1 MKTAILSSILTV
13 GLGASAW
20 AEGTPLDIAVGDSVI
35 IDDFT
40 DGDYNSNLGPWV
52 FSKAESSSLDTSI
65 VDESGVKALKL
76 NYTVSSGFIMP
87 KDYPYGGGMSEGYVE
102 AKVFLDENQNAIDL
116 SSCTEF
122 RFDYKQQNSMM
133 MITPSFTVID
143 GNGQAYTKSL
153 NSAMY
158 YNQSFQT
165 ARIKWTDL
173 VGDEDA
179 ADGVAKNVAAFS
191 WKITSSIMGMSSQ
204 GTLEIANVRCV
215 NLPVYTVKF
224 YKGDELLQLKKY
236 LQGEVPYYDGGLPSS
251 DQYWY
256 NFRGWEPEITAV
268 VADASYRAVLD
279 SGLRSYDVYFYD
291 ADDNQLMYQSYE
303 YGTTPNYVGVNPVKL
318 PTVGYSYTF
327 KGWGVET
334 CDYVEHKDCW
344 DEDGDEY
351 CDSWEDYE
359 CRAELVEE
367 IPPVTGETSYYP
379 VYDST
384 ANIYTVKFANADGEI
399 LSSKDY
405 VYGTKASDIVR
416 PADPT
421 RESKNGIVYTFE
433 GWIPEVSKVTGH
445 VVYVASYS
453 AETTGG
459 DPAEIYTVAFVDENG
474 VLEVKEYQ
482 AGDYPEY
489 TGSAEP
495 SKESSVMYDYIF
507 TDWRDQNGWNREDV
521 DENKVY
527 MALFDEQY
535 RKYWIVFKN
544 EDGSVIDSVL
554 YEYGDEI
561 DYYVMDGK
569 IGDGYSL
576 QKWVPQ
582 LGRVTGRTVY
592 QAEYEYRVRFVADNF
607 YETDWVRK
615 GETPECR
622 GCDPQK
628 TPTDKYTYEFVGW
641 DKVLTPVT
649 DTVTYTAVFRAVPIP
664 AAPVTNIAVGD
675 ALLIDDFED
684 GDEIS
689 KQGGEW
695 FVYDDSDSEYHY
707 SSEISKTVS
716 VKADGSKTLEVAHK
730 RRCSWK
736 GGYDCDGWLGVGVT
750 LSSGGSP
757 VDLSQ
762 CNAIQYDYRGSEHIF
777 KVESVLDVDYNSVRT
792 YVDSSENW
800 KTVTI
805 YLNKLKY
812 GTVDAD
818 VAFKQAKQFIWS
830 DMMGE
835 GIFELDN
842 IKCLHKPTY
851 VAKFYYGENLIDS
864 VMVAEGDE
872 PEYDGA
878 FSLDSVAEE
887 MSDDKFEYVVDWT
900 PEIVPATKD
909 VAYTATF
916 TKQPRKFWISFSTA
930 KDWSDTLV
938 EYGKTPVYEGDL
950 TRDPDESCKEYIFD
964 RWVSYDDEKGEDVY
978 GLFPATRDRSYS
990 AEYKCKM
997 PVMITIT
1004 FMDDDG
1010 ETVLLT
1016 KEYPYGSY
1024 VDYYSPEKAPTA
1036 RSTYRFSGWNPYFQR
1051 YAYSNMT
1058 YTAQFDENTRYY
1070 RVTFVDAEGGGMYSD
1085 DYEYGTLYS
1094 NIREPWEQPYK
1105 YSSDANYKFTG
1116 WSPALSDKDSVTG
1129 DVVFV
1134 PQYEAEYAVRY
1145 VDYDGSTIYVDGE
1158 SSKYYPEGTLLSEI
1172 AKPENPTRE
1181 SYSDSAYE
1189 FMGWLPEIKEGG
1201 RLTGPM
1207 TFLATYRSPDNK
1219 YTITFMDGNEILW
1232 QTEVE
1237 KDSMPKYEGYEID
1250 PSWKDDQQYSYS
1262 WDPEDGWDKE
1272 IVKVTGP
1279 AVYVA
1284 KIKQTPKKYTIV
1296 FLNDDGTV
1304 LKTKEYEFGETITDA
1319 PTEAEVIA
1327 NKTGE
1332 FRYSDKWCIQNS
1344 YTDWVCKVDGGKEC
1358 LEWEEV
1364 QTTDLNCYNG
1374 LQTVSENRT
1383 YVANIQYRVNFYDG
1397 NGKLLNEND
1406 DGKSDITSWYRYGET
1421 IRYCYENDPD
1431 ECYESDLPTKDSTA
1445 QYSYSWNGFKAYN
1458 TIAENAW
1465 TPSITTV
1472 TGSINY
1478 TALFDSTLRRY
1489 EVAFE
1494 DEDGSE
1500 LKDAIS
1506 YPYGTQPEDI
1516 AVPETPS
1523 KSPTKSEVYTFAG
1536 WNLKAVTGNVTYR
1549 ATYTVSPR
1557 LYTITFESADG
1568 AVLESADYAYG
1579 TPTSDINLPTAPI
1592 NSGFKFA
1599 GWTPEVAT
1607 VTEDVTYRPQYVPN
1621 NQFVVTWRDDDGTFL
1636 RRDIYTEG
1644 QTPSYGMDP
1653 TKESTAQYD
1662 YTFNGWTP
1670 AIAAVS
1676 GDVEYKATY
1685 KGTVRKYTVSFV
1697 NEDGSPL
1704 GTAKEYEYGTPIE
1717 NIDVPSVPEK
1727 PSNEYY
1733 VFTFAG
1739 WMPTLG
1745 EVTGN
1750 VTYRAIF
1757 GNMKRSFKVTFK
1769 DSTGVVWDEDTYYYN
1784 EVVRVPGSGPDM
1796 STLECRYDF
1805 DKWVRVAGESDTV
1818 KSDMEYVATHSGIC
1832 NTREYGVQFYDTL
1845 RGQWLL
1851 YQSYPYG
1858 TKAEDIDVP
1867 TVSDTTIGDCEYRF
1881 VKWSPDLADVTSSVG
1896 YTTVYEKVCS
1906 EQYEVTWLNDDGQE
1920 LRKSNYNKGE
1930 VPTFGATNPVKAS
1943 SAKYDYRFVG
1953 WTPDVVAVTANAQY
1967 RAKFDSTVRKFAIQ
1981 FVNYDGETVR
1991 TSAMYEYGTKAN
2003 LIVAPTIPDT
2013 VVGNCTLKFDKWDK
2027 EFADVTGAA
2036 TYVAQ
2041 YKSVCGTN
2049 PPASSSSVV
2058 SPASSSSEPPVVS
2071 SSSEVPVVSSS
2082 SEPPAP
2088 SSSSVVPPAS
2098 SSSEPPVVSSS
2109 SEVPVVSSSSEPPVV
2124 SSSSVVPP
2132 ASSSSVVPPASSSS
2146 EPPVVSSCSVTPP
2159 VSSSSVV
2166 PPASSSS
2173 VVPPAS
2179 SSSVPPAS
2187 SSSAEPPASS
2197 SSGGTTSVNVA
2208 QNMLKF
2214 GYANNL
2220 LTVVQSSPAMVR
2232 VQVFDMSGQEVIAFY
2247 EQVAGSKGFSLA
2259 SLERGNYM
2267 VRVSSKTQTR
2277 SARIV
2282 VK

>member
-20 AEGTPLDIAVGDSVI
+20 AAGTPLNIAVGDSVI
-35 IDDFT
+35 IDDFA

-76 NYTVSSGFIMP
+76 DYTVSSGFIMP
-87 KDYPYGGGMSEGYVE
+87 KDYPYGMQMSEGYVE
-102 AKVFLDENQNAIDL
+102 AKVFLDESQNAIDL
-116 SSCTEF
+116 SSCTEI
-122 RFDYKQQNSMM
+122 RFDYKQPQNSMVM
-133 MITPSFTVID
+133 MITQSFAVID
-143 GNGQAYTKSL
+143 GNGQAYSKSL

-173 VGDEDA
+173 VGDDA

-191 WKITSSIMGMSSQ
+191 WKIASPSFMGMSYQ
-204 GTLEIANVRCV
+204 GTLEIADIRCV
-215 NLPVYTVKF
+215 NIPVYTVKF
-224 YKGDELLQLKKY
+224 YKGDELLQSKKY
-236 LQGEVPYYDGGLPSS
+236 LQGEVPYYDGGYPSS

-279 SGLRSYDVYFYD
+279 SGLRRYEVYFYD
-291 ADDNQLMYQSYE
+291 ANENQLMYSYLP
-303 YGTTPNYVGVNPVKL
+303 YGTVPSYTGVNPVKL

-416 PADPT
+416 PANPT

-453 AETTGG
+453 AETTDG

-535 RKYWIVFKN
+535 RKYWIVFLN

-582 LGRVTGRTVY
+582 LSRVTGRAVY

-649 DTVTYTAVFRAVPIP
+649 DTATYTAVFKANPIP
-664 AAPVTNIAVGD
+664 AASVTNIALGE

-750 LSSGGSP
+750 LSSGGTP

-864 VMVAEGDE
+864 VMVVEGDE

-1094 NIREPWEQPYK
+1094 AITPPYWQPNK
-1105 YSSDANYKFTG
+1105 YSQDANYEFTG
-1116 WSPALSDKDSVTG
+1116 WSPALSDNDSVTG

-1189 FMGWLPEIKEGG
+1189 FMGWLPEIKEGN

-1232 QTEVE
+1232 QAEVE

-1319 PTEAEVIA
+1319 PTEAEVTA

-1344 YTDWVCKVDGGKEC
+1344 YTDRVCKVDGGKEC

-1383 YVANIQYRVNFYDG
+1383 YVANIQYRVKFYDG
-1397 NGKLLNEND
+1397 DGNLIND
-1406 DGKSDITSWYRYGET
+1406 GDGDKSDDVKRWFRYGDV
-1421 IRYCYENDPD
+1421 IQYCYENDPE
-1431 ECYESDLPTKDSTA
+1431 ECYDSYLPTKQSTA
-1445 QYSYSWNGFKAYN
+1445 QYAYAWTGYRLGN
-1458 TIAENAW
+1458 TIDENAW
-1465 TPSITTV
+1465 TPALDTV
-1472 TGSINY
+1472 KGAVEY
-1478 TALFDSTLRRY
+1478 TALFDSTVRNY

-1494 DEDGSE
+1494 DENGTI
-1500 LKDAIS
+1500 LKAAES
-1506 YPYGTQPEDI
+1506 YPYGTPAADI
-1516 AVPETPS
+1516 DVPSDPS
-1523 KSPTKSEVYTFAG
+1523 KNPTATEVYTFAG
-1536 WNLKAVTGNVTYR
+1536 WNLQNVTRDVTYR
-1549 ATYTVSPR
+1549 ASYTVSPR
-1557 LYTITFESADG
+1557 MYKITFVDENEGGLGTTSY
-1568 AVLESADYAYG
+1568 SYG
-1579 TPTSDINLPTAPI
+1579 TPVSEIALPQAPEKP
-1592 NSGFKFA
+1592 GYKFA
-1599 GWTPEVAT
+1599 GWTPEVAP
-1607 VTEDVTYRPQYVPN
+1607 VTAEVTYRPQYVPN

-1757 GNMKRSFKVTFK
+1757 GNMKRSFTVTFK
-1769 DSTGVVWDEDTYYYN
+1769 DSSGDIWDEYTYYYN
-1784 EVVRVPGSGPDM
+1784 EVVRVPGSGPNM

-1805 DKWVRVAGESDTV
+1805 DKWVRVTGESDTV
-1818 KSDMEYVATHSGIC
+1818 TSDMEYVATHSGTC
-1832 NTREYGVQFYDTL
+1832 HTRSYSVMFQDTL
-1845 RGQWLL
+1845 RGGWDWS
-1851 YQSYPYG
+1851 SYPYG

-1967 RAKFDSTVRKFAIQ
+1967 KAKFDSTIRKYAIK
-1981 FVNYDGETVR
+1981 FVNYDGVTVR

-2036 TYVAQ
+2036 TYIAQ

-2049 PPASSSSVV
+2049 PPA
-2058 SPASSSSEPPVVS
+2058 
-2071 SSSEVPVVSSS
+2071 
-2082 SEPPAP
+2082 

-2109 SEVPVVSSSSEPPVV
+2109 SEPPVV
-2124 SSSSVVPP
+2124 SSSSVTPP
-2132 ASSSSVVPPASSSS
+2132 A
-2146 EPPVVSSCSVTPP
+2146 
-2159 VSSSSVV
+2159 SSSSVV

-2187 SSSAEPPASS
+2187 SSSVEPPASS

-2232 VQVFDMSGQEVIAFY
+2232 VQVFDLNGQLVASFN
-2247 EQVAGSKGFSLA
+2247 EQIVGSKDFSLEPLDKG
-2259 SLERGNYM
+2259 SYM
-2267 VRVSSKTQTR
+2267 VRIMSKYQSKT
-2277 SARIV
+2277 ARIV

>member
-35 IDDFT
+35 IDDFA

-52 FSKAESSSLDTSI
+52 FSKAETSSLDTSI

-76 NYTVSSGFIMP
+76 DYTVSSGFIMP
-87 KDYPYGGGMSEGYVE
+87 KDYPYGMQMSEGYVE
-102 AKVFLDENQNAIDL
+102 AKVLLDESQNAIDL
-116 SSCTEF
+116 SSCTEI
-122 RFDYKQQNSMM
+122 RFDYKQPQNSMVM
-133 MITPSFTVID
+133 MITQSFAVID
-143 GNGQAYTKSL
+143 GNGQAYSKSL

-173 VGDEDA
+173 VGDDA
-179 ADGVAKNVAAFS
+179 ADDVAKNVAAFS
-191 WKITSSIMGMSSQ
+191 WKISSPSMMGMSAQ
-204 GTLEIANVRCV
+204 GSLEIANVRCV

-224 YKGDELLQLKKY
+224 YKGEELLQSKKY
-236 LQGEVPYYDGGLPSS
+236 LQGETPSYDGWFEETDRYHYEL
-251 DQYWY
+251 
-256 NFRGWEPEITAV
+256 RGWEPEITPV
-268 VADASYRAVLD
+268 TADASYKAVLD
-279 SGLRSYDVYFYD
+279 SSLRRYEVYFYD
-291 ADDNQLMYQSYE
+291 ANENQLMYSYLP
-303 YGTTPNYVGVNPVKL
+303 YGTVPSYTGVNPVKL

-327 KGWGVET
+327 KGWGTRT
-334 CDYVEHKDCW
+334 CDYVEYKKCSDDDEYDCDYW
-344 DEDGDEY
+344 DEEICLIEY
-351 CDSWEDYE
+351 IQD
-359 CRAELVEE
+359 L
-367 IPPVTGETSYYP
+367 PPVTGETSYYP

-384 ANIYTVKFANADGEI
+384 ANIYTVKFANVDGEI
-399 LSSKDY
+399 LSSQEY
-405 VYGTKASDIVR
+405 AYGTKASDIVR
-416 PADPT
+416 PANPT
-421 RESKNGIVYTFE
+421 RESKNGIVYTFK
-433 GWIPEVSKVTGH
+433 GWVPEVSDVSGH
-445 VVYVASYS
+445 VVYVANYS
-453 AETTGG
+453 AETADG

-507 TDWRDQNGWNREDV
+507 TDWRDQNGWYIDEV

-527 MALFDEQY
+527 MALFEEQY
-535 RKYWIVFKN
+535 RKYWIVFKDD
-544 EDGSVIDSVL
+544 DGSVLDSIQ
-554 YEYGDEI
+554 YEYDSYI
-561 DYYVMDGK
+561 DDDDVRELAKSYD
-569 IGDGYSL
+569 DGYSL
-576 QKWVPQ
+576 QKWNPE
-582 LGRVTGRTVY
+582 LKRVTGRAVY
-592 QAEYEYRVRFVADNF
+592 QAVYSYEARFVAEDF
-607 YETDWVRK
+607 YRSEWVSK

-622 GCDPQK
+622 DCNPEK
-628 TPTDKYTYEFVGW
+628 MPTAEYTYEFIGW
-641 DKVLTPVT
+641 DKLPAPVT
-649 DTVTYTAVFRAVPIP
+649 DTVTYTAVFKAVPIP

-750 LSSGGSP
+750 LSSGGTP

-964 RWVSYDDEKGEDVY
+964 RWVSYDYETDEDVY

-1094 NIREPWEQPYK
+1094 AITPPYWQPNK
-1105 YSSDANYKFTG
+1105 YSQDANYEFTG
-1116 WSPALSDKDSVTG
+1116 WSPALTDEDSVTG

-1134 PQYEAEYAVRY
+1134 PQYSAEYKVRF
-1145 VDYDGSTIYVDGE
+1145 VDYDGYSIDVDGE

-1172 AKPENPTRE
+1172 VKPANPTRE

-1189 FMGWLPEIKEGG
+1189 FMGWLPEIKEGD

-1232 QTEVE
+1232 QAEVE

-1262 WDPEDGWDKE
+1262 WNPEDGWDKE

-1358 LEWEEV
+1358 IEWEEV
-1364 QTTDLNCYNG
+1364 QITNLNCYNG

-1383 YVANIQYRVNFYDG
+1383 YVANIEYRINFYDG

-1406 DGKSDITSWYRYGET
+1406 NGKWSDITSWYRYGDT

-1431 ECYESDLPTKDSTA
+1431 ECYENDLPTKDSTA
-1445 QYSYSWNGFKAYN
+1445 QYSYSWNGIKSYN

-1607 VTEDVTYRPQYVPN
+1607 VTEDVTYKPHYVPN
-1621 NQFVVTWRDDDGTFL
+1621 DEFVVTWRDEDGTL
-1636 RRDIYTEG
+1636 LHTENYAAG
-1644 QTPSYGMDP
+1644 QIPSYDGTP

-1685 KGTVRKYTVSFV
+1685 TSKVRKYTVTFV

-1704 GTAKEYEYGTPIE
+1704 GTAKEYEYGTPVE
-1717 NIDVPSVPEK
+1717 NIVVPEVPEK

-1733 VFTFAG
+1733 AFTFAG
-1739 WMPTLG
+1739 WTPALS

-1750 VTYRAIF
+1750 VTYKVLY
-1757 GNMKRSFKVTFK
+1757 GNMKRSFTVVFK
-1769 DSTGVVWDEDTYYYN
+1769 NSAGNVWNEYTYYYN
-1784 EVVRVPGSGPDM
+1784 EVVNVPKYGPE
-1796 STLECRYDF
+1796 TYTPECEYDF

-1818 KSDMEYVATHSGIC
+1818 KSDMEYVATHSGVC
-1832 NTREYGVQFYDTL
+1832 QTREYFVQFHDTL
-1845 RGQWLL
+1845 RDEWVS
-1851 YQSYPYG
+1851 YQFYPYG
-1858 TKAEDIDVP
+1858 TKAEDVNVP
-1867 TVSDTTIGDCEYRF
+1867 TVSGSTIGDCEYRF
-1881 VKWSPDLADVTSSVG
+1881 VKWSPDLADVTGHVS
-1896 YTTVYEKVCS
+1896 YETVYEKVCN
-1906 EQYEVTWLNDDGQE
+1906 EQFEVTWLGDDGKE

-1930 VPTFGATNPVKAS
+1930 VPTYGDTNPAKAS
-1943 SAKYDYRFVG
+1943 SAKYDYRFAG

-1967 RAKFDSTVRKFAIQ
+1967 KAKFDSTIRKYAIK
-1981 FVNYDGETVR
+1981 FVNYDGVTVR

-2058 SPASSSSEPPVVS
+2058 PPASSSSEPPVSSSSVTPPVSSSSVVPPASSSSVVPPASSSSEPPVV
-2071 SSSEVPVVSSS
+2071 
-2082 SEPPAP
+2082 
-2088 SSSSVVPPAS
+2088 S

-2146 EPPVVSSCSVTPP
+2146 VPPASSSSVTPP

-2173 VVPPAS
+2173 V
-2179 SSSVPPAS
+2179 
-2187 SSSAEPPASS
+2187 EPPASS

-2220 LTVVQSSPAMVR
+2220 LTVVQSSPAIVR
-2232 VQVFDMSGQEVIAFY
+2232 VQVFDMSGHEVLAFY
-2247 EQVAGSKGFSLA
+2247 EPVAGSKGFSLA